1 MAPKT
6 AAAKAA
12 ASGKKQLMLGDM
24 AGTLSTQGSPKRAK
38 TGKKEE
44 DTEGAAK
51 STLNQWTVGMRTVLK
66 YRMSPQ
72 CKKAVHTLMYVH
84 ACEC

>member
-12 ASGKKQLMLGDM
+12 AKGKKQLMLGDN
-24 AGTLSTQGSPKRAK
+24 AGTLSLQGSPKRAK

-51 STLNQWTVGMRTVLK
+51 STLNQWTVGMRNVLK
-66 YRMSPQ
+66 YRMSPA